1 LTFREKIPETGFGI
15 EWVLYMK
22 LPNAF
27 DVSRAVHEVMDTVG
41 SDSESKNSEMAKHVL
56 FLVKKKKS
64 LNTFFGR

>member
-1 LTFREKIPETGFGI
+1 MTFREKIPETGFGI
-15 EWVLYMK
+15 EWVLNMK

-56 FLVKKKKS
+56 FSCKKEKELKYV
-64 LNTFFGR
+64 FW